1 MRVYCKEAAL
11 YGEERISVQ
20 TPLKRVLVLLNP
32 AANKKGSEELFSDYT
47 APILN
52 LAGFI
57 VEVVKTESE
66 GHAIRYIEEELKV
79 LPDAIIV
86 AGGDGTLAEIITGLV
101 RRQNG
106 STVPVGVLPIGQIN
120 AFSSQLYSSNKIPS
134 SKVEK
139 IRCMTDS
146 ALAIVKGNTVSKD
159 IMKIEVIDE
168 DETGQELIRK
178 PIYAVTNLQ
187 WGGFRDVFAKREKYW
202 YTGSLRNYT
211 AFLFNGFGSFECKT
225 KLIYSETC
233 GGCSNCHEKS
243 ETVKVQSRKWWA
255 RFVPKLGVQQ
265 KVAIDYSKVIN
276 ENCAK
281 TIEMDFNAKEVIIS
295 TDNLISAESLGEKPK
310 LKIQLAKPNDSSVD
324 FIMEGWKRISN
335 REYYNVPEPQ
345 AVIEARTVTL
355 IPEKNETDKEAF
367 YSIDN
372 EEYDVKSVKIS
383 LMPSKINFFTL

>member
-1 MRVYCKEAAL
+1 MRVYCKEAAV
-11 YGEERISVQ
+11 YGESKISID

-32 AANKKGSEELFSDYT
+32 AANKKGSEELFTDYT

-52 LAGFI
+52 LAGFN

-66 GHAIRYIEEELKV
+66 GHAIRYIEDELKV

-86 AGGDGTLAEIITGLV
+86 AGGDGSLAEIITGLV
-101 RRQNG
+101 RRQHG
-106 STVPVGVLPIGQIN
+106 SSVPVGVLPIGQIN
-120 AFSSQLYSSNKIPS
+120 AFSNHLYSSDKVPS
-134 SKVEK
+134 SKMEK
-139 IRCMTDS
+139 IKCMTDS
-146 ALAIVKGNTVSKD
+146 ALAIVKGKTVSKD
-159 IMKIEVIDE
+159 IIKIEVIDE
-168 DETGQELIRK
+168 DEEGQEIIRK

-211 AFLFNGFGSFECKT
+211 AFLFNGFDPFECKA
-225 KLIYSETC
+225 KLIYSEAC
-233 GGCSNCHEKS
+233 GGCSNCHVKP
-243 ETVKVQSRKWWA
+243 ETVKVQSKRWWA
-255 RFVPKLGVQQ
+255 RFLPKLGVQQ
-265 KVAIDYSKVIN
+265 PVAIDYSKVTN

-281 TIEMDFNAKEVIIS
+281 TVEVEVNANEVIIS
-295 TDNLISAESLGEKPK
+295 TDNLISPDAVGDKPK

-324 FIMEGWKRISN
+324 FIMEGWKRVKN
-335 REYYNVPEPQ
+335 REYYNIPEPES
-345 AVIEARTVTL
+345 VIEARTVTL
-355 IPEKNETDKEAF
+355 IPQKSQTKKEEF